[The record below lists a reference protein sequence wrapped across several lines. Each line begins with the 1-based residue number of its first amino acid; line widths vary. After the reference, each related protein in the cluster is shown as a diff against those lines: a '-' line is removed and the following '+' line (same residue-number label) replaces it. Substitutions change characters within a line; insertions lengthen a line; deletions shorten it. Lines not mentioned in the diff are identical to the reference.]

1 MTSGL
6 NADQSLTLHSSWWGI
21 ISGVVSSTVLT
32 ALGAW
37 ATSSVGFRVIPSV
50 LLIVGVVLA
59 VVVLFDLPIAS
70 RIDDRGIERRA
81 LLRRHRI
88 DWPAVRAI
96 SRGRPAMK
104 IRSRSLDAGPLVAVV
119 GRRRYM
125 VIDQTESIDEYQQ
138 LIALLRTL
146 ERHDDVELLLSPPE
160 SRPPTWTYRHRRW
173 HQR

>member
-1 MTSGL
+1 MTPS
-6 NADQSLTLHSSWWGI
+6 NHTVQSLTLHSSWWGI

-32 ALGAW
+32 ALGGW
-37 ATSSVGFRVIPSV
+37 ATSSVGFRVIPSM
-50 LLIVGVVLA
+50 LLIVGVMLA
-59 VVVLFDLPIAS
+59 AVVLFDLPIAS
-70 RIDDRGIERRA
+70 RIDVHGIERRA

-88 DWPAVRAI
+88 NWSAIRAI

-104 IRSRSLDAGPLVAVV
+104 IRSRSLDPGPLVAVV

-125 VIDQTESIDEYQQ
+125 VIDQTESIEEYQR

-146 ERHDDVELLLSPPE
+146 ERDDDVELLLSPPE

-173 HQR
+173 QQR